1 MILPFDSFVLTP
13 ALHYIQWF
21 GFLLCYHS
29 RRVLACAWHGV
40 GQLCVGRDL
49 NRPSGLKI
57 RKSLVVGV
65 HARLMLPNAKL
76 LALGYLDQ
84 LVEQNLVF
92 VVQRPILLIL
102 LEQVCLG
109 FALLRVL
116 QHVRLLFLRVCLRV
130 WLFCRDCLQV
140 CAVMLIVAERRRVR
154 ARSRRNK
161 RNLTLTS

>member
-1 MILPFDSFVLTP
+1 
-13 ALHYIQWF
+13 
-21 GFLLCYHS
+21 
-29 RRVLACAWHGV
+29 V
-40 GQLCVGRDL
+40 GQLRVGRDL

-65 HARLMLPNAKL
+65 YARLMLPNAKL

-109 FALLRVL
+109 LALLRVL
-116 QHVRLLFLRVCLRV
+116 QHVRLLFFACLSES
-130 WLFCRDCLQV
+130 LAL
-140 CAVMLIVAERRRVR
+140 L
-154 ARSRRNK
+154 S
-161 RNLTLTS
+161 